1 MIDSIKF
8 LYNQERKEKQM
19 SEIKYYTL
27 REKSKLKEKIAKCMG
42 DLPVKGSVFGRS
54 IGRMNCNEN
63 RDRET
68 HHTVN

>member
-1 MIDSIKF
+1 
-8 LYNQERKEKQM
+8 M

-27 REKSKLKEKIAKCMG
+27 REKSELKEMAAKCMG

>member
-1 MIDSIKF
+1 
-8 LYNQERKEKQM
+8 M

-27 REKSKLKEKIAKCMG
+27 REKLELKEKTAECRG

-63 RDRET
+63 RNRENYY
-68 HHTVN
+68 TVN